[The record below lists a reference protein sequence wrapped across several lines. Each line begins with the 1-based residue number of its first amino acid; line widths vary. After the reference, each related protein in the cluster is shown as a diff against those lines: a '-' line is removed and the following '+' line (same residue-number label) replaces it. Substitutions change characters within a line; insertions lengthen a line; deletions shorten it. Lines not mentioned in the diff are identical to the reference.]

1 MMSNQA
7 ERFANEAVFV
17 LQFNSRDAVRY
28 IQRNAGVEKKEAET
42 AFKNV
47 VTFHKPAKCQAVAA

>member
-1 MMSNQA
+1 MSNQA

-28 IQRNAGVEKKEAET
+28 IQRNANVEKREAES

-47 VTFHKPAKCQAVAA
+47 VTFHKPAKCAVPA